1 MTQED
6 ITESFDLGKSIVES
20 SNKMDEFLGNS
31 YEKIKNNSKSVEL
44 NEFWNKF
51 EKKLKSVQGKKLDN
65 QVIVVYTKL
74 SDTRPIL
81 INEMDVIEPWFV
93 KIEGVNCKTGW
104 SEKEILNSR
113 KEKPEIV
120 IGLYEK

>member
-20 SNKMDEFLGNS
+20 SNKMDEFLGDS

-93 KIEGVNCKTGW
+93 KIEGVNCKTGLP
-104 SEKEILNSR
+104 EKEILNSR